1 MDFSV
6 LKRPSAW
13 TPIAMSLAALALVL
27 GHLAIYGIPRRGG
40 DEGATAHTWQLL
52 MAAQLP
58 VIAYFLLKSLPRAPR
73 KSVPILLLQIV
84 AAVAALAPVY
94 LLRL

>member
-1 MDFSV
+1 MDFST

-13 TPIAMSLAALALVL
+13 TPLAMSLAALALVL
-27 GHLAIYGIPRRGG
+27 GYLAFYGIPRRGG

-52 MAAQLP
+52 MAGQLP
-58 VIAYFLLKSLPRAPR
+58 VIAYFVLRWLPQDPR
-73 KSVPILLLQIV
+73 KSVPVLLLQAV